1 MPAPELEFT
10 EWPKTYRV
18 NRDVVVTEKIDG
30 TNAAVRVV
38 YGPAV
43 DLLSNANDGDRFYE
57 HVVVD
62 LDGVKYLV
70 GAQSRKKI
78 ITPEKD
84 NFGFANFVFDNA
96 RNFVLALGEGV
107 HFGEW
112 YGTGIQRGYGL
123 SEKRFML
130 FNTTRWGKPE
140 TREYLYGLFN
150 GRVNVATV
158 LYEGPFNTDRIN
170 TIVDVLRERGSA
182 HEAHSF
188 QPAEGVVVYHTQAHW
203 NLKVTTESDEQ
214 PKGVSGA

>member
-30 TNAAVRVV
+30 TNAAVRVTLAA
-38 YGPAV
+38 GLGIPGN
-43 DLLSNANDGDRFYE
+43 LRDGDRYE
-57 HVVVD
+57 QHVVVD
-62 LDGVKYLV
+62 LDGVIYLV

-84 NFGFANFVFDNA
+84 NFGFAGFVFSNA

-130 FNTTRWGKPE
+130 FNTTRWGSPE
-140 TREYLYGLFN
+140 TRVYLGAVFE
-150 GRVNVATV
+150 GRVEVATV
-158 LYEGPFNTDRIN
+158 LYQGPFNTDHIN
-170 TIVDVLRERGSA
+170 TIVDALREQGSA
-182 HEAHSF
+182 HVPEFPS
-188 QPAEGVVVYHTQAHW
+188 AEGVVVYHTQANW
-203 NLKVTTESDEQ
+203 NLKVTTEKDEQ